1 MDGEACVFN
10 PTGGQEVMAGC
21 GKIDNNGK
29 VVTGAPLACGTK
41 ITYGVGKQPKHTVI
55 HLCRDCEKTS
65 KEN

>member
-1 MDGEACVFN
+1 
-10 PTGGQEVMAGC
+10 MAGC

-55 HLCRDCEKTS
+55 HLCRDCEKTPNAKTCQS
-65 KEN
+65 